1 MTIKTDSASKT
12 YDGTP
17 LTAGGLISG
26 LVNSETVTFTITGS
40 QKISGS
46 SENTYVLAFDKTAD
60 AKNYEVVEEEVGTLT
75 VTDSEEEIVV
85 ITTGGTFKYDGNAHK
100 ASVEVSKLP
109 AGYKLDKAVSNDEA
123 TNVADGII
131 DANCDELVIVD
142 VEGNDVTAKLNISYV
157 DGKIE
162 ITPATLKIKTDSA
175 SKVFDGNPLTAGG
188 SIEGLVGEETVTFR
202 TIASQ
207 TAIGSKTNTYEL
219 LFDKTAI
226 ETNYIVEEDLSLL
239 VVTAPAATE
248 TPATPTPNPIVD
260 PTPDPLPE
268 IEDEP
273 VVEPAEEVVE
283 EPVVEPAEEVVE
295 EPVEI
300 IEPEVTPEVGNSS
313 AWALVNLIC
322 VAASAIGSL
331 ALIISKSKKEEDEEE
346 ENEKRRKGGYKILA
360 ALATVASI
368 VAFILTED
376 MTAPMIMVDKWT
388 LLMVV
393 LFIIALGSFF
403 LGRKWHEEENEANAQ

>member
-1 MTIKTDSASKT
+1 MKVVPAPLTIKTDSASKT
-12 YDGTP
+12 YDGTV
-17 LTAGGLISG
+17 LTAGGSING

-46 SENTYVLAFDKTAD
+46 SKNTYVLAFDKTAD
-60 AKNYEVVEEEVGTLT
+60 GKNYEVVEEEVGTLT

-85 ITTGGTFKYDGNAHK
+85 TTTGGTFKYDGNAHK
-100 ASVEVSKLP
+100 ASVEVSTLP

-131 DANCDELVIVD
+131 NANCDELVIVD

-157 DGKIE
+157 DDKIE

-175 SKVFDGNPLTAGG
+175 SKVFDGTPLTAGG
-188 SIEGLVGEETVTFR
+188 SVEGLVGEETVTFR

-207 TAIGSKTNTYEL
+207 TAIGSKTNAYEL

-226 ETNYIVEEDLSLL
+226 ETNYIVEEDLGLL

-248 TPATPTPNPIVD
+248 NPATPTPNPIVN

-273 VVEPAEEVVE
+273 VVEPAEEVN
-283 EPVVEPAEEVVE
+283 E

-322 VAASAIGSL
+322 VAASVIGSL

-393 LFIIALGSFF
+393 LFIITLGSFF